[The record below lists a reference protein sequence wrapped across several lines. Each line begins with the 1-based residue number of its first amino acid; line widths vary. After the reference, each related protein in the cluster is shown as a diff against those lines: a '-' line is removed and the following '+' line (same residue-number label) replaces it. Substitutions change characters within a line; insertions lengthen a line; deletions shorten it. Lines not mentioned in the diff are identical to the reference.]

1 LTTRF
6 GAAEIREGGGVM
18 SSTGRDTK
26 GENGGPS
33 SDSDLPFSP
42 GSLVA
47 GRYQIVRLIGSGGA
61 GDVFEA
67 RDTVLGVSVAL
78 KTLKPWL
85 AESAIQIARFR
96 REIQN
101 ARKVTH
107 RNVCRIFDMGVEPS
121 DGQQCFFL
129 TMELL
134 PGRTLADRLDAG
146 QVFTPAEALTVALQI
161 AEGLQAAHDA
171 GIVHRDLKPGNIIVL
186 DRRAVITDFG
196 IALSTAPDDIRLTE
210 SGEVVGTPQYMA
222 PEQLDPGPAQ
232 PTTDIYAFGLIL
244 YEMLTARGPFEEGKT
259 PLESVLVRRMAPP
272 RPIRELLPAIDPT
285 WEAAI
290 MRCIERE
297 PLQRFARASDVAA
310 ALRAGSTPPATDG
323 GGVLGRIR
331 RAFSKKTK
339 S

>member
-1 LTTRF
+1 MT
-6 GAAEIREGGGVM
+6 G
-18 SSTGRDTK
+18 TGRDSR
-26 GENGGPS
+26 GENGGS
-33 SDSDLPFSP
+33 SGLAFSP

-67 RDTVLGVSVAL
+67 RDTRLGGSVAL

-85 AESAIQIARFR
+85 AESPLQIARFR

-107 RNVCRIFDMGVEPS
+107 HNVCRIFDMGVEPS
-121 DGQQCFFL
+121 PDGHECFFL

-134 PGRTLADRLDAG
+134 AGQSLADRLDAG
-146 QVFTPAEALTVALQI
+146 RLFTVAEALPIAVQI

-171 GIVHRDLKPGNIIVL
+171 GLVHRDLKPGHIMLL
-186 DRRAVITDFG
+186 DTRAVITDFG
-196 IALSTAPDDIRLTE
+196 IALSTAPDDVRLTE

-244 YEMLTARGPFEEGKT
+244 YEMLTGRGPFAEGKT

-297 PLQRFARASDVAA
+297 PAQRFARAMDVAT
-310 ALRAGSTPPATDG
+310 ALRAGSTPPSSTSG
-323 GGVLGRIR
+323 GALLDRIR
-331 RAFSKKTK
+331 RAFSRRTK